1 MGTPFKMKGF
11 SGFGNSPM
19 KYEKDPK
26 EFGKRKAKENKPT
39 VKTEKQAFKEMR
51 NKEKFEYYKSTK
63 KPNRKPGGRKSIKS
77 SDLTDQQLKNIGQR

>member
-19 KYEKDPK
+19 KYEKDSK
-26 EFGKRKAKENKPT
+26 DFTKRKQKENKAT
-39 VKTEKQAFKEMR
+39 VKTEKQAFKEMS
-51 NKEKFEYYKSTK
+51 NAEKLKYYKSTK

-77 SDLTDQQLKNIGQR
+77 SDLNDQQLKNIGQL